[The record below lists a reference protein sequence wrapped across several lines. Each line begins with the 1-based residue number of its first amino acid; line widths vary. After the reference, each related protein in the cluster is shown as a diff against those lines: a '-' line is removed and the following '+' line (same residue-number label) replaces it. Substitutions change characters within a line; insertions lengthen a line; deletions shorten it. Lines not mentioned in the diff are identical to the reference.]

1 MNSSDFL
8 ELYLTNFF
16 ISLGQLTAFG
26 VGATVAFPMYNYYL
40 AKYIRPQVY
49 FMSPEVSSS
58 YAGSDIE
65 ADDEMT
71 DTNGDMDTVVNS
83 ENDQ

>member
-40 AKYIRPQVY
+40 AKYVRPQVY
-49 FMSPEVSSS
+49 FMTPEQAG
-58 YAGSDIE
+58 YAGSDID
-65 ADDEMT
+65 ADDEMSDT
-71 DTNGDMDTVVNS
+71 DTDMDTVVNS
-83 ENDQ
+83 ENNQ